1 MNITD
6 HRHDCDDADM
16 TVDQIVARIRWL
28 DEMLMDL
35 QRELAAA
42 ANPDDLRSPP
52 IFRLHSPLSPA
63 APAYR
68 G

>member
-1 MNITD
+1 
-6 HRHDCDDADM
+6 M

-35 QRELAAA
+35 QRELEAA

-52 IFRLHSPLSPA
+52 IFRLH
-63 APAYR
+63 
-68 G
+68 

>member
-1 MNITD
+1 MKPTTAPRRD
-6 HRHDCDDADM
+6 RDDAHM

-28 DEMLMDL
+28 DEMLTDL

-52 IFRLHSPLSPA
+52 IFRLH
-63 APAYR
+63 
-68 G
+68 